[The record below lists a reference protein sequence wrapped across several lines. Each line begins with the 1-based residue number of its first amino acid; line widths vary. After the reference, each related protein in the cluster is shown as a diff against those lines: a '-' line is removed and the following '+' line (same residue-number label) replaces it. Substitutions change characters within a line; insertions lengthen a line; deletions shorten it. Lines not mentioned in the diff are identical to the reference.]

1 MVDRICIGVDGCP
14 GGWICVVQAADGT
27 LHARFEAAFE
37 EVVACNEDAIFAV
50 DMPIGLPDVG
60 HGIEPG
66 VRGCDREARRLLGFP
81 RSTSVFSAPVRDLL
95 AIDSGDIVRDHTEA
109 SRISQAVSGRKVTR
123 QTMNI
128 LPRIREVDELL
139 QSRPA
144 LRDRIFEVHPELS
157 FRQING
163 ASLDAG
169 KRSREGRAI
178 RIGHLAELH
187 GEQTLTQ
194 LQSRIKGTP
203 ARTEDLLDALAC
215 LWSAERIAMGAH
227 MTIPEHPEHDA
238 TGLPMSI
245 SW

>member
-1 MVDRICIGVDGCP
+1 MDDRTCIGVDGCP
-14 GGWICVVQAADGT
+14 GGWICVEQAGSGSFRAD
-27 LHARFEAAFE
+27 FSPAFE
-37 EVVACNEDAIFAV
+37 DVVARHAEAVFAV
-50 DMPIGLPDVG
+50 DMPIGLPDAG
-60 HGIEPG
+60 HGVEPG
-66 VRGCDREARRLLGFP
+66 IRGCDRAARGLLGHP
-81 RSTSVFSAPVRDLL
+81 RSSSVFPAPVRDLL

-157 FRQING
+157 FRALQG
-163 ASLDAG
+163 STVVDG
-169 KRSREGRAI
+169 KRTPAGRRCRLDLLAGVFGPQVLVDLQEQI
-178 RIGHLAELH
+178 R
-187 GEQTLTQ
+187 
-194 LQSRIKGTP
+194 GTP

-215 LWSAERIAMGAH
+215 LWSADRIARGVH
-227 MTIPEHPEHDA
+227 ETVPEPPEHDA
-238 TGLPMSI
+238 TGLRMSI

>member
-1 MVDRICIGVDGCP
+1 MNDGVHIGVDGCP
-14 GGWICVVQAADGT
+14 GGWIYVIRSIDDT
-27 LHARFEAAFE
+27 ISARFEPSIDALAALDD
-37 EVVACNEDAIFAV
+37 VVAVGI
-50 DMPIGLPDVG
+50 DMPIGLPDAE

-95 AIDSGDIVRDHTEA
+95 EIDSGDIVRDHVEA
-109 SRISQAVSGRKVTR
+109 SRRSHAVSGRKVTR

-128 LPRIREVDELL
+128 LPRIREVDGLL
-139 QSRPA
+139 QQRLD
-144 LRDRIFEVHPELS
+144 LRDRIFEVHPELA

-238 TGLPMSI
+238 TGLQMSI